1 MNNDYVS
8 VDEAAA
14 ELSVSRGT
22 LWKWIK
28 RQELPTFR
36 FLGERRTFI
45 RRADLDQLRGPI
57 PVDITKKVAA

>member
-1 MNNDYVS
+1 MSKDYVS

-14 ELSVSRGT
+14 DLGVSRGT

-45 RRADLDQLRGPI
+45 RREDVDRLRGPI
-57 PVDITKKVAA
+57 PVETTKKLAA